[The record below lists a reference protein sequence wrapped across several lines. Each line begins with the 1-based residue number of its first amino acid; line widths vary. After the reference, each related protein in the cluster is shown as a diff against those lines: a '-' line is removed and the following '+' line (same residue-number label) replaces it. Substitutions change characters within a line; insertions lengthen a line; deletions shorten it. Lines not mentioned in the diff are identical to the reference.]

1 MPKLANAIQHDA
13 RPNRSR
19 SERRKWSQA
28 AGAVT
33 HTAEINEPAS
43 TALTGFAI
51 SAAGR

>member
-1 MPKLANAIQHDA
+1 MPNVANAIQHGV
-13 RPNRSR
+13 RPYRSR

-33 HTAEINEPAS
+33 HNAEINEPVS
-43 TALTGFAI
+43 TARPGFAI